1 MFSQT
6 PFGLFLPIFVNE
18 MRKRQKNVILNYFLG
33 IFLGPKT
40 DFVVGFPVNAEQPA

>member
-1 MFSQT
+1 MDSQHHPEGIEGST
-6 PFGLFLPIFVNE
+6 SFLF
-18 MRKRQKNVILNYFLG
+18 RRVILIYFLG